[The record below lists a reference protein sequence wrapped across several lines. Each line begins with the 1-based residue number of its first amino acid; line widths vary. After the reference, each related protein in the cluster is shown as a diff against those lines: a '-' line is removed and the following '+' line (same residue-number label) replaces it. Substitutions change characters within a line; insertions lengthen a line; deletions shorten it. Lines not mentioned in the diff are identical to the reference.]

1 MAVGMIQKTPEVDV
15 ELPRLPRSFNRV
27 FAPESRAGGLG
38 WPVRL
43 LREPAQLHTDPRAE
57 EDAEHEGQA
66 AHGQKR
72 HSAEAV

>member
-1 MAVGMIQKTPEVDV
+1 MQQISPERAARFAKV
-15 ELPRLPRSFNRV
+15 LGRSEQQRV